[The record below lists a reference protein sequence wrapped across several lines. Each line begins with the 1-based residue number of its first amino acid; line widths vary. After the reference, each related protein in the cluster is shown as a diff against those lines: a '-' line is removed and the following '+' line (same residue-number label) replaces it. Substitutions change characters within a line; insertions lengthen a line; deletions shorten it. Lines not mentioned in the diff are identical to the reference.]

1 MLGIEL
7 SAPQIRNHQLST
19 LLAPGSLIFVSPS
32 LPGHCLRLPPIA
44 LPPAHRG
51 ASRPSW
57 RVLPVRVSHHSGAIT
72 TLASVDSACGKLA
85 GTFVNAFVNAGLSND
100 KLMVEAEV
108 GMMSATAS
116 LGLSLLWDTDL
127 SLSHVDKY
135 TYSSQEYI
143 KAGAL
148 LATGILNSGVRT
160 EADVAKGLIGKYGD
174 NKSVPLKTSAI
185 MGLALAYA
193 GSHREDLLQ
202 LFIPHI
208 SYDGNGEITGTIL
221 QTLMEK
227 VERNDAGLDEKWAR
241 FWVWGFCI
249 SVSPQDASDTTIAK
263 LKAIEHQARQSLA
276 VIAVA
281 VIAMGKDVGAEMSLR
296 QFHHLMHYGEPII
309 RKSVPLT
316 ISLVS
321 ISNPQLPIL
330 GKLKYVRGLVHMD
343 KGTIGLNPFFSD
355 QSIMSWPAI
364 YPRFLIPVDEE
375 LKSMPVTVRMLATLV
390 DRSQLNEAN

>member
-1 MLGIEL
+1 
-7 SAPQIRNHQLST
+7 
-19 LLAPGSLIFVSPS
+19 
-32 LPGHCLRLPPIA
+32 
-44 LPPAHRG
+44 
-51 ASRPSW
+51 
-57 RVLPVRVSHHSGAIT
+57 
-72 TLASVDSACGKLA
+72 
-85 GTFVNAFVNAGLSND
+85 
-100 KLMVEAEV
+100 
-108 GMMSATAS
+108 MMSATAS

-208 SYDGNGEITGTIL
+208 SYDGLALGFIFVGSKNGEITGTIL

-249 SVSPQDASDTTIAK
+249 SVSSQDASDTTIAK

-316 ISLVS
+316 ISLCPNTVTTARTNVMPACG
-321 ISNPQLPIL
+321 IE
-330 GKLKYVRGLVHMD
+330 LKYVRGLVHMD

-355 QSIMSWPAI
+355 QSISIMSWPAI